1 MKLSQVFETS
11 ESLKSAKSS
20 TNAHDVLMQMTVGEM
35 ADILRSSIAN
45 GTPRYIAMD
54 WETEAAKKRTRRMAE
69 KDLEAKLLEYYCQ
82 DDQA

>member
-35 ADILRSSIAN
+35 ADVLRSSMAN
-45 GTPRYIAMD
+45 GTPKYTAID
-54 WETEAAKKRTRRMAE
+54 WETATRARPVPE
-69 KDLEAKLLEYYCQ
+69 KELEAKLLEYYQ
-82 DDQA
+82 GN